1 LVGVVA
7 KPTTMSIIIIG
18 FTLEG
23 SMTSA
28 NFYLVRMDGW
38 QDGLL
43 VVLDLIVGSVFIKT
57 ICVKKK
63 MTN

>member
-1 LVGVVA
+1 
-7 KPTTMSIIIIG
+7 MSIIIIG